1 MEGDFLKAPKGN
13 TVLIRTLQIAVISLI
28 AGFVMYY
35 AVTSLLISE
44 LENSLVRFAQQGA
57 TTVDSYVSA
66 RTFEVKSIAANSI
79 IKNTSLPLGE
89 RLDELKKQLYLDRY
103 RRLSLADTRGNAVT
117 TDNQELYIGDR
128 EYFKKAM
135 KGETSVSDPIVSRV
149 DGTSIIVFAVPITE
163 DNKVTGVLYATYSA
177 DVLSLMTDKIKL
189 KNNGSTFIINKEG
202 DVIAN
207 DDRKLVYNGKN
218 NLDNMEG
225 KPGLEKL
232 VALERKMT
240 DGQTG
245 TGEYYF
251 DGQDR
256 YMGFCPIGD
265 TGWSIAVTDP
275 TSEVFGELNI
285 VFALLIVFIL
295 AGAIIIALVF
305 SHSGNLKKDLMKQQ
319 VNSMRITDFTNL
331 IALSFKRDGS
341 IISSNRHAEDIL
353 LYFSKFC
360 ENGIRNINELMTTV
374 DQEKLTGA
382 ISNIE
387 QQNSSSNL
395 ELALRSGD
403 SRIMHIYCSVISDNE
418 NYDVFE
424 LLGIDISDRVEQES
438 KLQDSFEELT
448 LVYDELAVTEEKIR
462 QQAYKDPLTGL
473 PNRIALYH
481 DVKDLFSGS
490 GKNCRYALLNLDLD
504 DFKYIN
510 DSFGHTLG
518 DLLLVDIGRRLKE
531 AFTENEI
538 VTRFEG
544 DEFIVFIKDFGTLDG
559 LNERIEKAMGI
570 FSEPFRVMDNN
581 FHVSASCGI
590 SIYPEHA
597 GSMEEML
604 KSSDVA
610 MFRAKKD
617 GKNKTVMFEREM
629 NEEISERINM
639 ENGLRLAIERNE
651 FLLYYQPQV
660 DLNTGKISG
669 FEALIRWR
677 DAERGMIPP
686 LKFIYIAEETGL
698 IVKIGQWVME
708 TACGFIKKLNDST
721 DSRFKIS
728 VNISVIQLMQTDF
741 VQTVRKALLE
751 TGLEPSLLELE
762 ITESK
767 LVEALEMNLQKLN
780 ELRELGVKLS
790 IDDFGK
796 GFSSLSYLK
805 QLPVDTLKIDKS
817 FVDDIP
823 ENDNSMI
830 ESIIH
835 IGHQR
840 NLCIVAEGVEKLE
853 QTEFLARYKCD
864 TAQGYY
870 YSKPLPGEEISK
882 LLQ

>member
-1 MEGDFLKAPKGN
+1 MEGDFLKTPKVN
-13 TVLIRTLQIAVISLI
+13 PVLVRSLQIAAISLI

-35 AVTSLLISE
+35 AVTRLLISE

-57 TTVDSYVSA
+57 TTVDNYVSA

-79 IKNTSLPLGE
+79 IKDASLPFSE

-103 RRLSLADTRGNAVT
+103 RRLSLADTQGYAVT
-117 TDNQELYIGDR
+117 TDNQRLYVGDR
-128 EYFKKAM
+128 EYFQKAM
-135 KGETSVSDPIVSRV
+135 KGETIVSDPIVSRV
-149 DGTSIIVFAVPITE
+149 DGTAVIVFAVPITE
-163 DNKVTGVLYATYSA
+163 KDEVTGVLYATYSA

-189 KNNGSTFIINKEG
+189 KDNGSTFIINKSG

-207 DDRKLVYNGKN
+207 DDRKLVYNGEN
-218 NLDNMEG
+218 NLDIMEG

-232 VALERKMT
+232 VALEKKMT
-240 DGQTG
+240 GGLTG
-245 TGEYYF
+245 TGEYYYN
-251 DGQDR
+251 GQYR

-265 TGWSIAVTDP
+265 TGWSIAVTAP
-275 TSEVFGELNI
+275 TNEVFAQLNI
-285 VFALLIVFIL
+285 VFVLLFILIL
-295 AGAIIIALVF
+295 AGSLIIAIVI
-305 SHSGNLKKDLMKQQ
+305 SHSGTLKSDLMKQQ

-331 IALSFKRDGS
+331 IALSFKRDGT
-341 IISSNRHAEDIL
+341 ILSSNRHAEEIF
-353 LYFSKFC
+353 LYFSKFS
-360 ENGIRNINELMTTV
+360 ENRIRNINEILTAV
-374 DQEKLTGA
+374 DREKLLGA
-382 ISNIE
+382 ISDIE
-387 QQNSSSNL
+387 LKNSSSNL
-395 ELALRSGD
+395 ELALMRGD
-403 SRIMHIYCSVISDNE
+403 SRIMHVYCSVISDNE
-418 NYDVFE
+418 NHDVYE
-424 LLGIDISDRVEQES
+424 LLGIDITDRVEQEY

-448 LVYDELAVTEEKIR
+448 LVYDELAATEEKIR

-481 DVKDLFSGS
+481 EVKDLFSGS
-490 GKNCRYALLNLDLD
+490 DKGCRSALLNLDLD

-518 DLLLVDIGRRLKE
+518 DLLLVDISRRLKE

-538 VTRFEG
+538 IARFEG
-544 DEFIVFIKDFGTLDG
+544 DEFVIFIKDIGKLGSLKDK
-559 LNERIEKAMGI
+559 IEKAMGV
-570 FSEPFRVMDNN
+570 FSEPFRIMENN
-581 FHVSASCGI
+581 FHMSASCGI
-590 SIYPEHA
+590 SIYPDHA
-597 GSMEEML
+597 GSIEEML

-617 GKNKTVMFEREM
+617 GKNKTVVFEREM
-629 NEEISERINM
+629 NDEVSERISM
-639 ENGLRLAIERNE
+639 ENGLRLAIEKNE

-686 LKFIYIAEETGL
+686 LKFIYVAEETGL

-708 TACGFIKKLNDST
+708 TACGFIKELNDST
-721 DSRFKIS
+721 GGRFKIS

-741 VQTVRKALLE
+741 VQTVRTALQN

-780 ELRELGVKLS
+780 ELRKLGVKLS

-805 QLPVDTLKIDKS
+805 QLPIDTLKIDKS

-840 NLCIVAEGVEKLE
+840 NLRIVAEGVEKQE

-864 TAQGYY
+864 MAQGYY
-870 YSKPLPGEEISK
+870 YSMPLPGEEVPGI
-882 LLQ
+882 L

>member
-1 MEGDFLKAPKGN
+1 
-13 TVLIRTLQIAVISLI
+13 
-28 AGFVMYY
+28 MYY
-35 AVTSLLISE
+35 AVTRLLISE

-57 TTVDSYVSA
+57 TTVDNYVSA

-79 IKNTSLPLGE
+79 IKDDSLPFSE

-103 RRLSLADTRGNAVT
+103 RRLSLADKQGYAVT
-117 TDNQELYIGDR
+117 TDNQRLYIGDR

-135 KGETSVSDPIVSRV
+135 KGETVVSDPIVSRV
-149 DGTSIIVFAVPITE
+149 DGTAVIVFAVPITE
-163 DNKVTGVLYATYSA
+163 KNEVTGILYATYSA

-189 KNNGSTFIINKEG
+189 KDNGSTFIINKNG

-207 DDRKLVYNGKN
+207 DDRKLVYSDEND
-218 NLDNMEG
+218 LDIIEG
-225 KPGLEKL
+225 NPGLKKL
-232 VALERKMT
+232 VALEKKMT
-240 DGQTG
+240 GGQTG
-245 TGEYYF
+245 TGEYYYN
-251 DGQDR
+251 GQYR

-265 TGWSIAVTDP
+265 TGWSIAVTAP
-275 TSEVFGELNI
+275 TNEVFAGLNT
-285 VFALLIVFIL
+285 VFVLLFILIL
-295 AGAIIIALVF
+295 AGSLIIAIVI
-305 SHSGNLKKDLMKQQ
+305 SHSGSLKSDLKKQQ

-331 IALSFKRDGS
+331 IALSFKRDGT
-341 IISSNRHAEDIL
+341 ILSSNRHAEDIF
-353 LYFSKFC
+353 LYFNKFD
-360 ENGIRNINELMTTV
+360 ENRIRNINEILTAV
-374 DQEKLTGA
+374 DQEKLLGT

-387 QQNSSSNL
+387 LKNSSSNL
-395 ELALRSGD
+395 ELALMRGD
-403 SRIMHIYCSVISDNE
+403 SRIMHVYCSVISDNE
-418 NYDVFE
+418 NHDVYE
-424 LLGIDISDRVEQES
+424 LLGIDITDRVEQEY

-448 LVYDELAVTEEKIR
+448 LVYDELAATEEKIR

-481 DVKDLFSGS
+481 EVKDLFSGS
-490 GKNCRYALLNLDLD
+490 DEGCRCALLNLDLD

-510 DSFGHTLG
+510 DSFGHNLG
-518 DLLLVDIGRRLKE
+518 DLLLVDISRRLKE

-538 VTRFEG
+538 ITRFEG
-544 DEFIVFIKDFGTLDG
+544 DEFVIFIKDIGEMGG
-559 LNERIEKAMGI
+559 LKDKIEKVMGV
-570 FSEPFRVMDNN
+570 FSEPFRIMDNN
-581 FHVSASCGI
+581 FHISASCGI
-590 SIYPEHA
+590 SIYPDHA
-597 GSMEEML
+597 GSIEEML

-617 GKNKTVMFEREM
+617 GKNKTVVFEREM
-629 NEEISERINM
+629 NDEVSERISM
-639 ENGLRLAIERNE
+639 ENGLRLAIEKNE

-686 LKFIYIAEETGL
+686 LKFIYVAEETGL

-708 TACGFIKKLNDST
+708 TACCFIKELNDST
-721 DSRFKIS
+721 GGRFKIS

-741 VQTVRKALLE
+741 VQTVRTALQK

-767 LVEALEMNLQKLN
+767 LVEALEMNLQKMN
-780 ELRELGVKLS
+780 ELRKLGVKLS

-805 QLPVDTLKIDKS
+805 QLPVDTLKIDKC

-840 NLCIVAEGVEKLE
+840 NLRIVAEGVEKQE

-864 TAQGYY
+864 MAQGYY
-870 YSKPLPGEEISK
+870 YSMPLPGEEVPG
-882 LLQ
+882 LL

>member
-1 MEGDFLKAPKGN
+1 
-13 TVLIRTLQIAVISLI
+13 
-28 AGFVMYY
+28 MYY
-35 AVTSLLISE
+35 AVTRLLISE

-57 TTVDSYVSA
+57 TTVDNYVSA

-79 IKNTSLPLGE
+79 IKDDSLPFSE

-103 RRLSLADTRGNAVT
+103 RRLSLADKQGYAVT
-117 TDNQELYIGDR
+117 TDNQRLYIGDR

-135 KGETSVSDPIVSRV
+135 KGETVVSDPIVSRV
-149 DGTSIIVFAVPITE
+149 DGTAVIVFAVPITE
-163 DNKVTGVLYATYSA
+163 KNEVTGILYATYSA

-189 KNNGSTFIINKEG
+189 KDNGSTFIINKNG

-207 DDRKLVYNGKN
+207 DDRKLVYSDEND
-218 NLDNMEG
+218 LDIIEG
-225 KPGLEKL
+225 NPGLKKL
-232 VALERKMT
+232 VALEKKMT
-240 DGQTG
+240 GGQTG
-245 TGEYYF
+245 TGEYYYN
-251 DGQDR
+251 GQYR

-265 TGWSIAVTDP
+265 TGWSIAVTAP
-275 TSEVFGELNI
+275 TNEVFAGLNT
-285 VFALLIVFIL
+285 VFVLLFILIL
-295 AGAIIIALVF
+295 AGSLIIAIVI
-305 SHSGNLKKDLMKQQ
+305 SHSGSLKSDLKKQQ

-331 IALSFKRDGS
+331 IALSFKRDGTILS
-341 IISSNRHAEDIL
+341 FNRHAEDIF
-353 LYFSKFC
+353 LYFNKFD
-360 ENGIRNINELMTTV
+360 ENRIRNINEILTAV
-374 DQEKLTGA
+374 DQEKLLGT

-387 QQNSSSNL
+387 LKNSSSNL
-395 ELALRSGD
+395 ELALMRGD
-403 SRIMHIYCSVISDNE
+403 SRIMHVYCSVISDNE
-418 NYDVFE
+418 NHDVYE
-424 LLGIDISDRVEQES
+424 LLGIDITDRVEQEY

-448 LVYDELAVTEEKIR
+448 LVYDELAATEEKIR

-481 DVKDLFSGS
+481 EVKDLFSGS
-490 GKNCRYALLNLDLD
+490 DEGCRCALLNLDLD

-510 DSFGHTLG
+510 DSFGHNLG
-518 DLLLVDIGRRLKE
+518 DLLLVDISRRLKE

-538 VTRFEG
+538 ITRFEG
-544 DEFIVFIKDFGTLDG
+544 DEFVIFIKDIGEMGG
-559 LNERIEKAMGI
+559 LKDKIEKVMGV
-570 FSEPFRVMDNN
+570 FSEPFRIMDNN
-581 FHVSASCGI
+581 FHISASCGI
-590 SIYPEHA
+590 SIYPDHA
-597 GSMEEML
+597 GSIEEML

-617 GKNKTVMFEREM
+617 GKNKTVVFEREM
-629 NEEISERINM
+629 NDEVSERISM
-639 ENGLRLAIERNE
+639 ENGLRLAIEKNE

-686 LKFIYIAEETGL
+686 LKFIYVAEETGL

-708 TACGFIKKLNDST
+708 TACCFIKELNDST
-721 DSRFKIS
+721 GGRFKIS

-741 VQTVRKALLE
+741 VQTVRTALQK

-767 LVEALEMNLQKLN
+767 LVEALEMNLQKMN
-780 ELRELGVKLS
+780 ELRKLGVKLS

-805 QLPVDTLKIDKS
+805 QLPVDTLKIDKC

-840 NLCIVAEGVEKLE
+840 NLRIVAEGVEKQE

-864 TAQGYY
+864 MAQGYY
-870 YSKPLPGEEISK
+870 YSMPLPGEEVPG
-882 LLQ
+882 LL

>member
-1 MEGDFLKAPKGN
+1 
-13 TVLIRTLQIAVISLI
+13 
-28 AGFVMYY
+28 MYY
-35 AVTSLLISE
+35 AVTRLLISE

-57 TTVDSYVSA
+57 TTVDNYVSA

-79 IKNTSLPLGE
+79 IKNTSLPLSE
-89 RLDELKKQLYLDRY
+89 RLDELKKQLYLDKY
-103 RRLSLADTRGNAVT
+103 RRLSLADTHGNAVT
-117 TDNQELYIGDR
+117 TDNRMLYIGDR
-128 EYFKKAM
+128 DYFKKAL
-135 KGETSVSDPIVSRV
+135 KGETSVSDPIDSRV
-149 DGTSIIVFAVPITE
+149 DGISVIVFAVPITE
-163 DNKVTGVLYATYSA
+163 EDKVTGVLYATYKA

-189 KNNGSTFIINKEG
+189 KDNGSTFIINK
-202 DVIAN
+202 DRDIIAN
-207 DDRKLVYNGKN
+207 DDRKLVYDGENIS
-218 NLDNMEG
+218 DVMED
-225 KPGLEKL
+225 KPGLDKL
-232 VALERKMT
+232 ADIESKMA
-240 DGQTG
+240 DGLTG
-245 TGEYYF
+245 TGEYYY
-251 DGQDR
+251 DGQYR

-265 TGWSIAVTDP
+265 TGWSIAVTAP
-275 TSEVFGELNI
+275 TGEVFGELNI
-285 VFALLIVFIL
+285 VFILLIVLIS
-295 AGAIIIALVF
+295 AGSFIIAIVF

-331 IALSFKRDGS
+331 IALSLKHDGT
-341 IISSNRHAEDIL
+341 ILSSNRHAEDIL
-353 LYFSKFC
+353 LYFKKFS
-360 ENGIRNINELMTTV
+360 ENGIRNVNELLTPA
-374 DQEKLTGA
+374 DREKLAGA

-387 QQNSSSNL
+387 LQNTSSNL
-395 ELALRSGD
+395 ELALGSED
-403 SRIMHIYCSVISDNE
+403 SKIMHVYCSVISDSE
-418 NYDVFE
+418 NYDVCE
-424 LLGIDISDRVEQES
+424 LLGIDITDRVEQES
-438 KLQDSFEELT
+438 KLQGSFEELS
-448 LVYDELAVTEEKIR
+448 LVYDELAATEEKIR

-481 DVKDLFSGS
+481 DVKELFSGP
-490 GKNCRYALLNLDLD
+490 GKNYLSALLYLDLD

-518 DLLLVDIGRRLKE
+518 DLLLVDIGRRLNE

-538 VTRFEG
+538 VARFEG
-544 DEFIVFIKDFGTLDG
+544 DEFVIFIKDFRTLDG
-559 LNERIEKAMGI
+559 LNDKIERAMGA
-570 FSEPFRVMDNN
+570 FYEPFIIMNNN

-597 GSMEEML
+597 GSIEEML

-610 MFRAKKD
+610 MSRAKKG
-617 GKNKTVMFEREM
+617 GKNKSIMFEREM
-629 NEEISERINM
+629 NDELSERISM
-639 ENGLRLAIERNE
+639 ENGLRLAIEKNE

-660 DLNTGKISG
+660 DLKTGKISG

-677 DAERGMIPP
+677 DSERGMIPP

-708 TACGFIKKLNDST
+708 TACGFIKELNDST
-721 DSRFKIS
+721 DGRLKIS

-741 VQTVRKALLE
+741 VQKVKTALLN

-805 QLPVDTLKIDKS
+805 QLPIDTLKIDKS

-840 NLCIVAEGVEKLE
+840 NLRIVAEGVEKLE
-853 QTEFLARYKCD
+853 QMEFLARYKCD
-864 TAQGYY
+864 TVQGYY
-870 YSKPLPGEEISK
+870 YSMPLPGEEINK
-882 LLQ
+882 LL